1 MNQLFWENVD
11 LAFFGRGRKYF
22 LSFLLEQI
30 PWYVILILFP
40 EKLQT
45 ELGKQ
50 RWLVCMSVHEP
61 LPSLHPWGRRCSLDK
76 AHTAKATPRDP
87 DENLGHDL
95 PKSHLSTGG
104 ASKAQSP
111 EAPSHCVTCHLPCPW
126 GPPWAPD
133 GCLKR
138 VQTEA
143 LPHWAGGGGVC
154 RGRHGTAGVSFWRE

>member
-45 ELGKQ
+45 EMGKQ

-87 DENLGHDL
+87 DEKLGRDP

-104 ASKAQSP
+104 TSKVQSHAGTFTLHNLP
-111 EAPSHCVTCHLPCPW
+111 PSVSVGTPVSPRRMPKMGADGSSAPL
-126 GPPWAPD
+126 
-133 GCLKR
+133 
-138 VQTEA
+138 
-143 LPHWAGGGGVC
+143 GGR
-154 RGRHGTAGVSFWRE
+154 RGSV